1 MELVTGKEIAT
12 RVSGLISAKHQ
23 VHAYTVDVTVK
34 TIHSVDP
41 TGRVDFGGSEY
52 TPAGKMPIAAQRY
65 NLEDKYLWWDLGR
78 GSYFV
83 EFNEAVDL
91 TPEEFGYLE
100 ADDRLIRAGATLA
113 PLYLRGRAVPLETL
127 LTLETVRLQVK
138 QNARIARIRIF
149 RASMSTSA
157 DTQSSASVELRIPKH
172 LKSKVKSKK

>member
-12 RVSGLISAKHQ
+12 RISGLISAKHQ
-23 VHAYTVDVTVK
+23 IHAYTVDVTVK

-52 TPAGKMPIAAQRY
+52 TPAGKMPLAAQRY
-65 NLEDKYLWWDLGR
+65 NLEDKYLWWELGR

-83 EFNEAVDL
+83 EFNEAVEL

-127 LTLETVRLQVK
+127 LTLEAVRLQVK

-149 RASMSTSA
+149 RA
-157 DTQSSASVELRIPKH
+157 ASPAFAVSLPKAAVETRAAPA
-172 LKSKVKSKK
+172 KSKKVKR

>member
-1 MELVTGKEIAT
+1 MELVSGKEIAA
-12 RVSGLISAKHQ
+12 RISGLISAKHQ

-52 TPAGKMPIAAQRY
+52 IPAGKMPIAPQRH
-65 NLEDKYLWWDLGR
+65 NLEDKYMWWDLGR

-83 EFNEAVDL
+83 EFNESVDL

-100 ADDRLIRAGATLA
+100 ADDRLIRTGVTLA
-113 PLYLRGRAVPLETL
+113 PLYLRGRIAALESL
-127 LTLETVRLQVK
+127 LTVDVVRLQIK

-149 RASMSTSA
+149 RT
-157 DTQSSASVELRIPKH
+157 SSAH
-172 LKSKVKSKK
+172 GQAAGCKSPPGPRKKK

>member
-12 RVSGLISAKHQ
+12 RISGLISAKHQ
-23 VHAYTVDVTVK
+23 IHAYTVDVTVK

-52 TPAGKMPIAAQRY
+52 TPAGKMPLAAQRY
-65 NLEDKYLWWDLGR
+65 NLEDKYLWWELGR

-83 EFNEAVDL
+83 EFNEAVEL

-127 LTLETVRLQVK
+127 LTLEAVRLQVK

-149 RASMSTSA
+149 RPHQT
-157 DTQSSASVELRIPKH
+157 H
-172 LKSKVKSKK
+172 